1 MKNAEYWRGR
11 FSILEDAAQRG
22 ADQYVSDLEKVYRNA
37 EQAIQKDLEAWYGRF
52 AANNGISLSDA
63 RKMLTTGQLKEFRWS
78 VDQYIK
84 AAQQA
89 NLSPEWIKKLENA
102 SARFHVSR
110 LESLQLQ
117 IQQQAELL
125 YGNQLDGLDSLL
137 KDVVS
142 NGYNHTAFEIQKG
155 LGVGWDITALDQKKL
170 EKLLSRPWTGDG
182 KTFRDRCWEN
192 KANLM
197 SGIQSTL
204 TQGILRGQGLQ
215 KITETI
221 KKQFGVSRYKAGR
234 LAHTETT
241 YFNALSAKET
251 YGELNVEQVE
261 ILETLDSSTCDI
273 CADFDGTVIPL
284 SQVEPG
290 VTVPP
295 FHPNCRGT
303 TCPHFND
310 MDGQRAAR
318 NAEGEVYYVPAN
330 MDYKAWKAAFVD
342 GGAKDGL
349 TPVIDREAIRDKI
362 KARQKDLEN
371 LEYQE
376 KKARVDISDLERER
390 DRYGPLLELSDSELK
405 ALRERAENELN
416 FSQLIRLD
424 DFEKWKKGGALD
436 FQARL
441 DNAKSA
447 YQAIQDQIQAAK
459 KDIDKLFKDAGFESE
474 VGRNLFTSSIE
485 RLPVKSLDKPLT
497 PDEIVAKLGGGD
509 QTQGSC
515 SSLGFAYAGNHNGL
529 DVTDFRG
536 GASQEFFSRT
546 ANIRSIAN
554 LPGVN
559 SVIETAGNDF
569 TGAHKLMKQVAEG
582 KLYYLATGQ
591 HAAIIRKVGSGY
603 EFLELQSAKVNGF
616 KPLNDTVLKY
626 RFGCKRSHT
635 SYGMKYELSNILID
649 IDSLKGNQ
657 EFEQMLA
664 YLNTATDQ
672 QMKGISGHVK

>member
-221 KKQFGVSRYKAGR
+221 QKQFGVSRYKAGR